1 MKKLFAGCA
10 VLFLALGAATVVA
23 AQEPAGQAAPAAS
36 AAAPDVT
43 GTWSGNMQ
51 GPNGDMTISFHLKQD
66 GGKLTGT
73 VDSPMG
79 GDPMELQNGKIDGSK
94 VYWETSFN
102 GMTIQHD
109 GTVTGDEM
117 KIHVKASDGQFPE
130 MDMTLKRAKS

>member
-51 GPNGDMTISFHLKQD
+51 GPNGDMTISFHFEAGRRQADRHGRRPDGRRPHGTPERQD
-66 GGKLTGT
+66 RRQQGLL
-73 VDSPMG
+73 
-79 GDPMELQNGKIDGSK
+79 GDQL
-94 VYWETSFN
+94 
-102 GMTIQHD
+102 
-109 GTVTGDEM
+109 
-117 KIHVKASDGQFPE
+117 
-130 MDMTLKRAKS
+130 

>member
-1 MKKLFAGCA
+1 MKKLFAICA
-10 VLFLALGAATVVA
+10 VLFMAFGAATAVA

-36 AAAPDVT
+36 AAASDVT

-51 GPNGDMTISFHLKQD
+51 GPNGDMTINFHFKQD

-79 GDPMELQNGKIDGSK
+79 GEPIDIQNGKIDSGK

-102 GMTIQHD
+102 GMTIQHE
-109 GTVTGDEM
+109 GTVSGDEM

-130 MDMTLKRAKS
+130 MDMVLKRAKV

>member
-10 VLFLALGAATVVA
+10 VLFLALGAAAVIS

-36 AAAPDVT
+36 ATAADVT
-43 GTWSGNMQ
+43 GNWSGDMQ
-51 GPNGDMTISFHLKQD
+51 GPNGDMTITFHLKQD

-73 VDSPMG
+73 VDSPGG
-79 GDPMELQNGKIDGSK
+79 GDPIEIQNGKIDGNK

-109 GTVTGDEM
+109 GTVAGDEM
-117 KIHVKASDGQFPE
+117 KINVKSSDGQFPA
-130 MDMTLKRAKS
+130 MDMTLKRAKA